1 MNSYDVEMC
10 YGFNASLS
18 VEANSREEAIEKA
31 KQVVKNQ
38 VTIDEGLINCTDL
51 EFEQITYINKR

>member
-18 VEANSREEAIEKA
+18 VEANSREEAI
-31 KQVVKNQ
+31 
-38 VTIDEGLINCTDL
+38 
-51 EFEQITYINKR
+51 NKR